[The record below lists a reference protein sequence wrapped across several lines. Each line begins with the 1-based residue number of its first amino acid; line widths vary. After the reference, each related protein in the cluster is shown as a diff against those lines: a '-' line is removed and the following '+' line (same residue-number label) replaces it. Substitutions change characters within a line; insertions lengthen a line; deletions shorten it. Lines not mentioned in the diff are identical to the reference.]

1 MGALSLTSM
10 TVTVTLADDT
20 RTGVPPSV
28 ARRLKLNE
36 VSVSRSIT
44 LFTAIT
50 PEAEV
55 TYSNQRRGR
64 RSVTAWEMKVIDS
77 LCST

>member
-1 MGALSLTSM
+1 MGALSLTSI

-20 RTGVPPSV
+20 WAGVPPSV
-28 ARRLKLNE
+28 ARSVKLNE
-36 VSVSRSIT
+36 ASVSRSIT

-50 PEAEV
+50 PVAEV
-55 TYSNQRRGR
+55 TYSNQRRRR
-64 RSVTAWEMKVIDS
+64 RSVKVWEMKAIES